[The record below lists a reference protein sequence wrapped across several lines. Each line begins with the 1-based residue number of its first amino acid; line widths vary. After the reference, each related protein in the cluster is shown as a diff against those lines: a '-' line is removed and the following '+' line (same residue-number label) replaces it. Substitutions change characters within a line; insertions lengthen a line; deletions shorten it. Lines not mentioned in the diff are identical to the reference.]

1 MGLTLCQL
9 FSIDLN
15 PYNIAVRQYI
25 FKINSFENLSIIF
38 SMLVSVVNSNGYC
51 ACMYVCMYVRANIR
65 IGSWALQSFFNRKI
79 YSWHCINNSDDEN
92 GCVLWLILAIAT
104 EWELNICTRN
114 IHSRSFSHYIP
125 YHSIPFHF
133 SYIQSQQQKLQL
145 HLQSQ
150 PCMSGLNTMGS

>member
-51 ACMYVCMYVRANIR
+51 ACMYVCAREHQNR
-65 IGSWALQSFFNRKI
+65 IMGPPIFLQSKNLFMTLYQQQRWWERLCSLAYLGHCNRMRTK
-79 YSWHCINNSDDEN
+79 YLHSQYTLE
-92 GCVLWLILAIAT
+92 ILLT
-104 EWELNICTRN
+104 L
-114 IHSRSFSHYIP
+114 Y
-125 YHSIPFHF
+125 SIPFHF